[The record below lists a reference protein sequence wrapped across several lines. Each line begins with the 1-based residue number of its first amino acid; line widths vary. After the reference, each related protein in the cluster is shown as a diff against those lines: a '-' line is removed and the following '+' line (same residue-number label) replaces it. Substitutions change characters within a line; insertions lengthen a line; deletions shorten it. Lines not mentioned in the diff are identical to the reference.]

1 MIVQSP
7 RELEIGSVVHSGG
20 EENISFYD
28 RLGQHQTGRFAMLV
42 IREAT
47 RDEYLLELRK
57 DTDISV
63 IQYAAS
69 YQNSGIPGARFYEV
83 SMD

>member
-1 MIVQSP
+1 
-7 RELEIGSVVHSGG
+7 
-20 EENISFYD
+20 
-28 RLGQHQTGRFAMLV
+28 MLV

-47 RDEYLLELRK
+47 RDEYLLALRK

-63 IQYAAS
+63 SQYAAS
-69 YQNSGIPGARFYEV
+69 YQYSGIPGARFYEV